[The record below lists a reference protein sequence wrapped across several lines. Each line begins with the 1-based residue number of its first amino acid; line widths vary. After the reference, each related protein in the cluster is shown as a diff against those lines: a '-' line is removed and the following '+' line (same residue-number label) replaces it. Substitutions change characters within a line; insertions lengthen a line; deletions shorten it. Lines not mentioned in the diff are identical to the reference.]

1 MSLLPL
7 LGGLRVA
14 VAAEDP
20 AARSAGAL
28 LAELGAA
35 LEPGPGGGVRLKVD
49 RSGGAPLP
57 VRLLDGE
64 AVAGDLPGL
73 PPGVGERA
81 AGLALAGAALA
92 ACLAGEGADV
102 CGPALLAQLYLPAV
116 LAASY
121 GAPPARRCAAPLPVG
136 GGAVQADLGVA
147 ENARNFETLL
157 ETAPAAR
164 RSEPEALARE
174 AQEWRLPVLPYRRRG
189 AGVRGGLA
197 VAATRTAAAPGREP
211 RRVLDL
217 TSMWAGPLATW
228 LLASAGDS
236 VLKVESEARLDGM
249 RALDGRGIHP
259 PGADPAAGNASGMY
273 NALNRGKRR
282 LDLDLREEDAREALL
297 AALAGCDL
305 AVESFSPRVMPS
317 LRLDHG
323 VLDAHSPGITLISVP
338 ALPPHGPYGSWVAFG
353 AGVHAIGGLG
363 EAAAAF
369 AAPAFAYPDVL
380 AGLCAH
386 AVALAARYGRRHG
399 HWRGGHLKVPI
410 SAALPAPVAARSR
423 WWEPGDGARRARRR
437 AGRDRRSRPGRRR
450 GRDPRLPVHAAAR
463 ARASPRAGAGAGARR
478 RGAGGLSWGRGST
491 SSCGSPAS
499 RR

>member
-1 MSLLPL
+1 MSTLPL

-14 VAAEDP
+14 IAADDP

-28 LAELGAA
+28 LAQLGAT
-35 LEPGPGGGVRLKVD
+35 LEPGPGGSGIGLQVD
-49 RSGGAPLP
+49 GSATAPLP
-57 VRLLDGE
+57 VRLLHGE
-64 AVAGDLPGL
+64 ALAGGLPGL

-92 ACLAGEGADV
+92 ASLAGERVDV
-102 CGPALLAQLYLPAV
+102 CAPALLAQLYLPAL

-121 GAPPARRCAAPLPVG
+121 GAPPARRCAAPLAVG

-157 ETAPAAR
+157 ETAPAAL
-164 RSEPEALARE
+164 RSDPEALARE

-189 AGVRGGLA
+189 AGVRGSLA
-197 VAATRTAAAPGREP
+197 VAAARTAVAPGWEP
-211 RRVLDL
+211 CGILDL

-228 LLASAGDS
+228 LLASAGDT

-259 PGADPAAGNASGMY
+259 PGADPGAGNASGMY

-282 LDLDLREEDAREALL
+282 LDLDLRDVDAREALL
-297 AALAGCDL
+297 EALGGCDL
-305 AVESFSPRVMPS
+305 VVESFSPRVMGN

-323 VLDAHSPGITLISVP
+323 VLDSRSPGVTLISVP
-338 ALPPHGPYGSWVAFG
+338 ALPPRGPYGSWVGFG

-363 EAAAAF
+363 EAAGAF

-380 AGLCAH
+380 AGLSAH

-410 SAALPAPVAARSR
+410 SAALPGPVAARSR
-423 WWEPGDGARRARRR
+423 WWEPGEEPDELGAELAGTVARDLVEDGAGTHSYPSTPLLGPEPAPEL
-437 AGRDRRSRPGRRR
+437 APA
-450 GRDPRLPVHAAAR
+450 PA
-463 ARASPRAGAGAGARR
+463 
-478 RGAGGLSWGRGST
+478 RGA
-491 SSCGSPAS
+491 AEAAV
-499 RR
+499 